1 MACLDVA
8 WASRIAENWG
18 LTGASDH
25 GCRGLEVRLIAQM
38 SVNGTPRVTSVTHTL
53 YRFPRKRSGA
63 AKSRH
68 DQDVPPSTST
78 KELRFTQSAT
88 MRYADASGDHNPIH
102 TSPLLARA
110 FGFRGAI
117 AHGMHTLARCVGV
130 RARPVVLVV
139 LICGATVPACSC
151 VAQLRARAAIPPTL
165 QNEQQLRLHCTFHK
179 PAVLPCT
186 TVFAS
191 YPSTTVR
198 GAASAPQATVANGVL
213 TAGDGWDTSNG
224 VLPALPGL
232 VTCTA
237 FDLRSAKRT
246 SDVHVRGGVALSGV

>member
-1 MACLDVA
+1 MP
-8 WASRIAENWG
+8 
-18 LTGASDH
+18 T
-25 GCRGLEVRLIAQM
+25 RLATTIP
-38 SVNGTPRVTSVTHTL
+38 SIRH
-53 YRFPRKRSGA
+53 RCWHERSGSA
-63 AKSRH
+63 A
-68 DQDVPPSTST
+68 
-78 KELRFTQSAT
+78 LL
-88 MRYADASGDHNPIH
+88 H
-102 TSPLLARA
+102 TACTRWLGALAFA
-110 FGFRGAI
+110 LGLWI
-117 AHGMHTLARCVGV
+117 VL
-130 RARPVVLVV
+130 VLVV
-139 LICGATVPACSC
+139 LICCATVSACSC

-246 SDVHVRGGVALSGV
+246 SDVHMRGGVALSGV